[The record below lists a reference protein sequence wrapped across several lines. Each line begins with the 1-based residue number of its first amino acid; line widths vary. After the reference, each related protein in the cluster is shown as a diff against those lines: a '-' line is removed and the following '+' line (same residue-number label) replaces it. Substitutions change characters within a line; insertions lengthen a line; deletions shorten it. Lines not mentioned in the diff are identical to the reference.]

1 MNTDAIIWL
10 ISFIAIYLIFLLY
23 DLFGRQ
29 EKLGYLGY
37 YAALLPAN
45 YLWALVVDPAYPE
58 LQSFG
63 VLGAM
68 SILVLLWILLVV
80 RDLFLSKSE
89 RKDADDIAV
98 NVIIGLI
105 IQLIFCII
113 LPTLPNIGENFK
125 TGSFAVFNFLWL
137 PQFNGDGVMS
147 SGVIIAY
154 KTLTTILVALLVLPT
169 VSSQKGKKRSGK
181 AILILT
187 AIFAVP
193 FAWVAFIWLPGV
205 SMIPL
210 LFLICVLFAALMF
223 KITSG

>member
-1 MNTDAIIWL
+1 MNIDSIIWL
-10 ISFIAIYLIFLLY
+10 ISFVAIYLIFLLY

-29 EKLGYLGY
+29 EKLGHMGY

-45 YLWALVVDPAYPE
+45 YLWALVVDPAND
-58 LQSFG
+58 LLSFG

-68 SILVLLWILLVV
+68 SVLLILWILLVV
-80 RDLFLSKSE
+80 RDLFLSKSD

-98 NVIIGLI
+98 NVIIGVV
-105 IQLIFCII
+105 IQLILCIV

-125 TGSFAVFNFLWL
+125 AGSFPFLNFLWL

-147 SGVIIAY
+147 TGVIIAY
-154 KTLTTILVALLVLPT
+154 KSLTTLLVALLVIP
-169 VSSQKGKKRSGK
+169 VVNSQKGKKRSGK
-181 AILILT
+181 VIFILT
-187 AIFAVP
+187 VIFAIP
-193 FAWVAFIWLPGV
+193 FAWVAFIWLPSA